1 MAIRVQHPMPLPVPS
16 NQAGPSKP
24 SEAGTNFRTLLDQT
38 LNRPQANNQNQNQ
51 VLKLSAH
58 AIQRLEQRRIEL
70 GPEEIRKMENALVEV
85 ERRGGRN
92 AVMFY
97 KDTAFLASVA
107 NRTIITAIPLEED
120 VHVLTQI
127 DSAVAIK

>member
-1 MAIRVQHPMPLPVPS
+1 MAIRVQQPIPLPVTS
-16 NQAGPSKP
+16 NQAGSSKP
-24 SEAGTNFRTLLDQT
+24 SASGTNFRTLLDQA
-38 LNRPQANNQNQNQ
+38 LIQPSANNQNVNQ

-58 AIQRLEQRRIEL
+58 AIQRLEQRHIEL
-70 GPEEIRKMENALVEV
+70 GPEEIKKMENALVEV
-85 ERRGGRN
+85 ERKGGRN

-120 VHVLTQI
+120 IHVLTQI

>member
-1 MAIRVQHPMPLPVPS
+1 MAIRVQHPMPLPVPAS
-16 NQAGPSKP
+16 QANPTEP
-24 SEAGTNFRTLLDQT
+24 SESGASFRTLLGQT
-38 LNRPQANNQNQNQ
+38 LNRPSANAQNQNR

-58 AIQRLEQRRIEL
+58 AILRLEQRHIKL
-70 GPEEIRKMENALVEV
+70 GPEEIRKMENALVEI

-120 VHVLTQI
+120 IHVLTQI

>member
-1 MAIRVQHPMPLPVPS
+1 MAIRVQQPMPLPVAAS
-16 NQAGPSKP
+16 HGTSKP
-24 SEAGTNFRTLLDQT
+24 SASGTNFRTLLDQA
-38 LNRPQANNQNQNQ
+38 LIQPSANNQNANQ

-58 AIQRLEQRRIEL
+58 AIQRLEQRHIEL
-70 GPEEIRKMENALVEV
+70 GPEEIKKMENALVEV

-97 KDTAFLASVA
+97 KETAFLASVA